1 MEWSGKMKIIE
12 SPKVREGITVGFE
25 NFIVV
30 GTKKDEQEEKPTIDV
45 KVLTEKLEKMIK
57 AGITL

>member
-1 MEWSGKMKIIE
+1 MKIIE
-12 SPKVREGITVGFE
+12 SSEVREGITVGFE

-30 GTKKDEQEEKPTIDV
+30 GTKKEEKPTIDL
-45 KVLTEKLEKMIK
+45 KVFTEKLEKMIK